1 MKRFTE
7 TFEKIMV
14 AVAFAEAAEFDTARQ
29 LLEDKRLVAVK
40 PRPENRVQ
48 QRMTVK

>member
-29 LLEDKRLVAVK
+29 LVDDKRPVAVK
-40 PRPENRVQ
+40 PRPDNRMQ